1 MFNLNR
7 LENENEE
14 QFIFRLGQAKDSG
27 QLDMS
32 WDEIADVINKEFR
45 ADESE
50 YRTSSAYRKPYQYA
64 VQFLQRNAFGLSK
77 NEDEY
82 FAELRLQKQ
91 ELQKEKQKLW
101 DERAALKKILRED
114 ARGEV
119 NLAKLEDLIR
129 ENGKTTLPPVT
140 IDHNFNENTDTLFI
154 CLSDVHMGLAFNNQF
169 GAYDSSIAERR
180 MSQYLQEILRIKEL
194 YRTDFAYV
202 GMLGDL
208 VNGNIHV
215 TTQLEN
221 RENVI
226 EQVQKASEL
235 ISAFVYELSK
245 HFNRVYVNSVGGNH
259 SRIGL
264 KDQVLRGERLDDLIM
279 WYMKAKLSHLNHV
292 EFEDDLN
299 YDPSLA
305 VCYVNG
311 KDYYMCHGDY
321 DSYSEGGISKLVLM
335 TKNFPEGIF
344 FGHLHHNSY
353 DNIANVQI
361 IRSGSFCGCGDDYTT
376 SKRITGKPE
385 QVVCV
390 IGDNGIKA
398 FCPITLD

>member
-1 MFNLNR
+1 MINLNR

-45 ADESE
+45 TDESE

-64 VQFLQRNAFGLSK
+64 VSYLNSNAFGLVK
-77 NEDEY
+77 DEDNY
-82 FAELRLQKQ
+82 FAELRIQKH

-101 DERAALKKILRED
+101 DERTALRKMLRED

-119 NLAKLEDLIR
+119 NLCKLEELIK
-129 ENGKTTLPPVT
+129 ENGRTTLPP
-140 IDHNFNENTDTLFI
+140 ISISNNYNENHNVLFI
-154 CLSDVHMGLAFNNQF
+154 CLSDVHMGLTFDNQF
-169 GAYDSSIAERR
+169 GKYNSEIAEQR
-180 MSQYLQEILRIKEL
+180 MNQYLQEILKLKEL
-194 YRTDFAYV
+194 YKSDTAYILC
-202 GMLGDL
+202 LGDL
-208 VNGNIHV
+208 VSGGIHL

-226 EQVQKASEL
+226 EQVQKVSEL
-235 ISAFVYELSK
+235 VSAFTYEISK

-264 KDQVLRGERLDDLIM
+264 KDQVLRGERLDDLVM
-279 WYMKAKLSHLNHV
+279 WYMKAKLDHIDNV
-292 EFEDDLN
+292 MFDDGAN
-299 YDPSLA
+299 YDSTIA
-305 VCYVNG
+305 ACFVNG
-311 KDYYMCHGDY
+311 QEYLGLHGDF
-321 DSYSEGGISKLVLM
+321 DAYSESGISKLVLM
-335 TKNFPEGIF
+335 TRTIPAGCF

-353 DNIANVQI
+353 DSISGVKI
-361 IRSGSFCGCGDDYTT
+361 VRSGSFCGCGDDYTT
-376 SKRITGKPE
+376 SKRISGKPE

-390 IGDNGIKA
+390 IDEKGIKA
-398 FCPITLD
+398 FCPIELD